1 MTFVCVNVCVII
13 NFGEYKQ
20 NFFVRSVTIRG
31 GVVFLLFISSRERV
45 VEERKHFYRLYKLW
59 NGKKK
64 SKFC

>member
-1 MTFVCVNVCVII
+1 MDVCVIM
-13 NFGEYKQ
+13 NLVEYKQ

-31 GVVFLLFISSRERV
+31 GGVFLLFISSRERV

-59 NGKKK
+59 NGKQN